1 MQCRELGLVHN
12 ILSRRRIAELPVVPA
27 IGWTSLLL
35 LVVSTIASALL
46 LESANVAALLLLL
59 SAPAVAPVVPVAAA
73 RARVVAPRSAVA
85 SAIVGTHRRTVAVA
99 VAVLDGSFL
108 IIGDTSWR
116 SETKILAGDDNLVIV
131 INIRFCAIY

>member
-1 MQCRELGLVHN
+1 MQCRELGHVHN
-12 ILSRRRIAELPVVPA
+12 ILSRRRIAALPVVPA

-59 SAPAVAPVVPVAAA
+59 PVPAVAPVVPVMAA
-73 RARVVAPRSAVA
+73 RARVVASRSTVA
-85 SAIVGTHRRTVAVA
+85 SAIVGRTI
-99 VAVLDGSFL
+99 AVLDGSFL

-116 SETKILAGDDNLVIV
+116 SEPKILARDDNLEIV
-131 INIRFCAIY
+131 IND

>member
-1 MQCRELGLVHN
+1 MQCRELGHVHN
-12 ILSRRRIAELPVVPA
+12 ILSRRRIAALPVVPA

-73 RARVVAPRSAVA
+73 RARVVAPWSAVA
-85 SAIVGTHRRTVAVA
+85 STIVGTHRRTI
-99 VAVLDGSFL
+99 AVLDGSFL

-116 SETKILAGDDNLVIV
+116 SEPKILARDDNLEIV
-131 INIRFCAIY
+131 IND

>member
-1 MQCRELGLVHN
+1 MQCRELGHVHN
-12 ILSRRRIAELPVVPA
+12 ILSRRRIAALPVVPA

-35 LVVSTIASALL
+35 LVVSTIARALL

-99 VAVLDGSFL
+99 VLDGSFL
-108 IIGDTSWR
+108 IIGDTSCR

>member
-1 MQCRELGLVHN
+1 MQCRELGHVHN
-12 ILSRRRIAELPVVPA
+12 ILSRRRIAALPVVPA

-59 SAPAVAPVVPVAAA
+59 PVPAVAPVVPVMAA
-73 RARVVAPRSAVA
+73 RARVVASRSTVA
-85 SAIVGTHRRTVAVA
+85 SAIVGRTI
-99 VAVLDGSFL
+99 AVLDGSFP

-116 SETKILAGDDNLVIV
+116 PEPKILARDDNLKIV
-131 INIRFCAIY
+131 IDD